1 MMDLKEAME
10 NRHSV
15 RRYTGQEIEPGKI
28 GAIES
33 LISEINAEAG
43 LHFELHRGEPNPFTG
58 DGRMIN
64 VKDYIAL
71 LGEKSAD
78 LNEVAGYQGER
89 LVLLMTQLGLDS
101 CWIGNLPI
109 MEKTIAELKSD
120 YELACIIA
128 FGYGE
133 DHGKPHEGKP
143 MSELCKVD
151 GEMPAWFKEGMRYA
165 MLAPT
170 AINQQKFLFTLEADG
185 KVSATYGK
193 GPYSQVD
200 LGIAKLHFELG
211 AGKDNFEWA

>member
-1 MMDLKEAME
+1 MDLKEAME

-15 RRYTGQEIEPGKI
+15 RRYVGKDVEPEKKE
-28 GAIES
+28 AIAS
-33 LISEINAEAG
+33 LISEINAETG
-43 LHFELHRGEPNPFTG
+43 MHFELHSGEPNPFTG
-58 DGRMIN
+58 DNRMIN
-64 VKDYIAL
+64 VRDYVAL
-71 LGEKSAD
+71 LGTKSAD
-78 LNEVAGYQGER
+78 LNEKAGYHGER

-109 MEKTIAELKSD
+109 MEKTINELKSE

-133 DHGKPHEGKP
+133 DHGKPHEGKA
-143 MSELCKVD
+143 MGELCRVD
-151 GEMPAWFKEGMRYA
+151 GEMPAWFENGMRYA

-170 AINQQKFLFTLEADG
+170 AINQQKFLFTLESDG
-185 KVSATYGK
+185 KVSATFGK

-211 AGKDNFEWA
+211 AGKENFEWA